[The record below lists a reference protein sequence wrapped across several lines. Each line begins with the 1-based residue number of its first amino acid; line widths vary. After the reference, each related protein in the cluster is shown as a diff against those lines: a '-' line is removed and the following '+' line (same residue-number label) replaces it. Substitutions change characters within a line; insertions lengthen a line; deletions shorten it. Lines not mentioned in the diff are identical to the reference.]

1 MEKISA
7 WLFIIW
13 AIIAI
18 PQVKDSLGE
27 SAYAWIMV
35 IVLAIIGIVELKAG
49 K

>member
-13 AIIAI
+13 AILAI
-18 PQVKDSLGE
+18 PAVNGALGG
-27 SAYAWIMV
+27 AYTWIMV
-35 IVLAIIGIVELKAG
+35 IVLAVIGIVELKAS